1 MKEEKADFIG
11 KRVKCKDFD
20 KYEDVFKEVQTDLA
34 LGKRK
39 LVDFNYDNL
48 RKGEFYIHNGI
59 LLFLQRCGF

>member
-20 KYEDVFKEVQTDLA
+20 KYEDVFKEVQDDLA

-48 RKGEFYIHNGI
+48 RKGE
-59 LLFLQRCGF
+59 LLCS